1 MSSEETGDQEL
12 AFAAD
17 QREEEAGKGTDAAT
31 RAGEKE
37 EQSVGQSLIK
47 CSSNYTR
54 SPLPPDPLIFRPEQ
68 AGGGGGRVFR
78 FLARTRRGAESGKRK
93 GQGN

>member
-12 AFAAD
+12 AFA
-17 QREEEAGKGTDAAT
+17 REGSKGGKS
-31 RAGEKE
+31 GEKE

-54 SPLPPDPLIFRPEQ
+54 SPLPPDPLILCAGQEEAEDGSSGLGPDGCEQ
-68 AGGGGGRVFR
+68 
-78 FLARTRRGAESGKRK
+78 SGKRK